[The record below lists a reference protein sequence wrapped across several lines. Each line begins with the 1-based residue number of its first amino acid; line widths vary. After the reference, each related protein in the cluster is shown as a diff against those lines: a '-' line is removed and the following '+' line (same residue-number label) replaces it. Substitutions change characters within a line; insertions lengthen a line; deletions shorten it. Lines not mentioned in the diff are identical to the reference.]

1 MNSAAVIATIRP
13 LSHVVRQLDKA
24 ACTRAIWFDYE
35 GSHRSPPTLL
45 GWRVEGAY
53 HARIVE
59 PAFET
64 CASRYRAKA
73 PTWSTHREAAHAL
86 VRLAAE
92 EDRLLVSWSEHDFKI
107 LAGELDLPTLEAFR
121 RRYVNALML
130 VRPWHWRNFGATAPA
145 GASLHY
151 ISGLVGVVIPIQFG
165 QRVVADNLRHLREML
180 QAGASYGELGEE
192 RCRWVTV
199 VKHNQWDLKAMSE
212 VMRHVVA
219 GRKPA

>member
-1 MNSAAVIATIRP
+1 MTAASDTSSPRP
-13 LSHVVRQLDKA
+13 LRKVVSQLDSK

-45 GWRVEGAY
+45 GWRVEGTY

-59 PAFET
+59 PAFDT

-73 PTWSTHREAAHAL
+73 PTCSTHREAAHAL

-107 LAGELDLPTLEAFR
+107 LAGELDLPTLRAFR

-130 VRPWHWRNFGATAPA
+130 VRPWHWWNLGATAPA

-151 ISGLVGVVIPIQFG
+151 IAGLVGIAIPPQYG
-165 QRVVADNLRHLREML
+165 QRVVADNLRHLREL
-180 QAGASYGELGEE
+180 LHAGASYGELGEE
-192 RCRWVTV
+192 RSRWVIV

-212 VMRHVVA
+212 VMRIVVA